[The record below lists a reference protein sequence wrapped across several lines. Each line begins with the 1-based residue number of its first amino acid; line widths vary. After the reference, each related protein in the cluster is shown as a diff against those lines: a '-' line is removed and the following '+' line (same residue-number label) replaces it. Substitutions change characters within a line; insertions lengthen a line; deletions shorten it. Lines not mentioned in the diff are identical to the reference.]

1 MAEIGYVKPREIS
14 REMEESYLDY
24 AMSVIISRA
33 LPDVRDGL
41 KPVHRRILYAMH
53 DLGLTH
59 QAKFRKSALVVGE
72 VLGKYHPHGD
82 ISVYDALAR
91 LAQNFSLRYPL
102 INGQGN
108 FGCFTKD
115 TKIKLTDG
123 RNLSFEE
130 LIKEY
135 KAGKDNF
142 TYTVNSLGLISITKI
157 DHPRLT
163 RKNAP
168 IIKVF
173 LDNGKEVRCTPDHRF
188 MLKDGLYKEAQRLTP
203 HDSLMPIYQK
213 FSEKKDR
220 LNREGYVLIYQ
231 PKKDEWIPAHHLADN
246 YNLTW
251 GVYRKSAGRVRH
263 HVDFNKIN
271 NDPSNVWRVGWQEH
285 WEIHYRQ
292 AQAQHQNPEY
302 RRKIAAGRVEYWADT
317 ANREKKAREV
327 SARNLI
333 NWKSTEYREKMRAFL
348 SAVNKKYIAEHPE
361 RRKELSARA
370 TQTLKRLWQDP
381 KYRALFH
388 EKIIKG
394 NKNHITNHT
403 GKLKFLKIA
412 ETAVKEFGTLNSE
425 NYERARHKVYAYGA
439 APLWETGLGK
449 YFANDSELVR
459 QAVSKNHRVVKIEDA
474 GRADVY
480 DLTVENTHNFSLADG
495 VFVHN
500 SLDGDSPAAMRYTE
514 ARLTALSEEI
524 LKDIDKDTVDF
535 TPNYDATK
543 KEPKVLPAAVP
554 QLLLNGTVGIAVG
567 MATNIP
573 PHNLSEIIDAAT
585 HLIKHPRASVEDLLE
600 FVKGP
605 DFPTGGIIYG
615 KRDIAAAYATGRGPI
630 ITRGAAEVVED
641 KKSLPAG
648 RQGHQEIIITEIP
661 YQVNKSTLLEK
672 IAELVSEKR
681 VEGIRDLR
689 DESDKDGLRIVI
701 ELKGDAAPQKILN
714 NLYKHTD
721 LQKTFHLNLLALV
734 DGIEPKL
741 LSLKAALEYFL
752 KHREEVVTRRTKF
765 ELLKAGERAHILEG
779 LKQALDRI
787 DEIIKTIKKS
797 QDRED
802 ALKNLVAKFKL
813 TEIQANAIL
822 DMKLATLANLE
833 RKKIEDEL
841 LEKKKLIKE
850 LTLILKNRE
859 KVMDIVYKE
868 LQIMKEKYS
877 DERRT
882 KVIATALGEFKE
894 EDLVPLEEAIVVL
907 TESGYVKR
915 MNPTLVRAQHR
926 GGKGMTGMGTRE
938 EDAVTHF
945 VSTGTHDNALFF
957 TNTGRVFQTKVWEI
971 PEASRQSR
979 GKAIV
984 NFLALS
990 ADEKVQA
997 ILTYNE
1003 KQLSVNGGEKYFIM
1017 ATKNGLVKK
1026 TPIEDFG
1033 SVRHSGL
1040 IAIKLKGGD
1049 SLKWVRASTG
1059 DDQVIFVTS
1068 LGQAIRFGE
1077 KDARPLGRATA
1088 GMHGIRLHA
1097 GDEVVSMDVISAAAA
1112 KDQNTKF
1119 LVIMENGFG
1128 KKTFIKFY
1136 KKQKRAGSGVKT
1148 AKVTPKTGKI
1158 VSAFVLTP
1166 DVKEMIAISKK
1177 GVVIRTDI
1185 ESISTVSRVTQGVR
1199 IMRVEPGD
1207 KVVSATLL

>member
-1 MAEIGYVKPREIS
+1 MREIS
-14 REMEESYLDY
+14 REMEESYLSY
-24 AMSVIISRA
+24 AMSVIVSRA

-108 FGCFTKD
+108 FG
-115 TKIKLTDG
+115 
-123 RNLSFEE
+123 S
-130 LIKEY
+130 
-135 KAGKDNF
+135 
-142 TYTVNSLGLISITKI
+142 V
-157 DHPRLT
+157 
-163 RKNAP
+163 
-168 IIKVF
+168 
-173 LDNGKEVRCTPDHRF
+173 
-188 MLKDGLYKEAQRLTP
+188 
-203 HDSLMPIYQK
+203 
-213 FSEKKDR
+213 
-220 LNREGYVLIYQ
+220 
-231 PKKDEWIPAHHLADN
+231 
-246 YNLTW
+246 
-251 GVYRKSAGRVRH
+251 
-263 HVDFNKIN
+263 
-271 NDPSNVWRVGWQEH
+271 
-285 WEIHYRQ
+285 
-292 AQAQHQNPEY
+292 
-302 RRKIAAGRVEYWADT
+302 
-317 ANREKKAREV
+317 
-327 SARNLI
+327 
-333 NWKSTEYREKMRAFL
+333 
-348 SAVNKKYIAEHPE
+348 
-361 RRKELSARA
+361 
-370 TQTLKRLWQDP
+370 
-381 KYRALFH
+381 
-388 EKIIKG
+388 
-394 NKNHITNHT
+394 
-403 GKLKFLKIA
+403 
-412 ETAVKEFGTLNSE
+412 
-425 NYERARHKVYAYGA
+425 
-439 APLWETGLGK
+439 
-449 YFANDSELVR
+449 
-459 QAVSKNHRVVKIEDA
+459 
-474 GRADVY
+474 
-480 DLTVENTHNFSLADG
+480 
-495 VFVHN
+495 
-500 SLDGDSPAAMRYTE
+500 DGDSPAAMRYTE
-514 ARLTALSEEI
+514 ARLTSLAEEI
-524 LKDIDKDTVDF
+524 LKDIDKNTVDF
-535 TPNYDATK
+535 IPNYDATRD
-543 KEPKVLPAAVP
+543 EPKVLPAAVP

-573 PHNLSEIIDAAT
+573 PHNLNEVIDASVY
-585 HLIKHPRASVEDLLE
+585 LIKHPRASVEDLLE

-605 DFPTGGIIYG
+605 DFPTGGIIYS
-615 KRDIAAAYATGRGPI
+615 KKDIAAAYATGRGPI
-630 ITRGAAEVVED
+630 ITRGVAEITED
-641 KKSLPAG
+641 KKN
-648 RQGHQEIIITEIP
+648 RQEIIITEIP

-672 IAELVSEKR
+672 IAELASDKR
-681 VEGIRDLR
+681 IEGIRDLR
-689 DESDKDGLRIVI
+689 DESDKDGMRIVI
-701 ELKGDAAPQKILN
+701 ELKSDAAPQKILN

-734 DGIEPKL
+734 DGIEPRL

-752 KHREEVVTRRTKF
+752 KHREEVVMRRTKF
-765 ELLKAGERAHILEG
+765 ELVKAQERAHILEG
-779 LKQALDRI
+779 LKKALDHI

-797 QDRED
+797 QDRGD

-850 LTLILKNRE
+850 LEIILKNRE
-859 KVMDIVYKE
+859 KILDIIHKE
-868 LQIMKEKYS
+868 LQAMKEKYGDS
-877 DERRT
+877 RRT

-894 EDLVPLEEAIVVL
+894 EDLVPLEEAVVVL

-926 GGKGMTGMGTRE
+926 GGKGMTGMSTRE

-1003 KQLSVNGGEKYFIM
+1003 KQLSAKSGEKYFVM

-1026 TPIEDFG
+1026 TPIADFG

-1040 IAIKLKGGD
+1040 IAIKLKKGD
-1049 SLKWVRASTG
+1049 SLKWVKESSG
-1059 DDQVIFVTS
+1059 EDQIIFVTS
-1068 LGQAIRFGE
+1068 LGQAIRFSE

-1097 GDEVVSMDVISAAAA
+1097 GDEVIAMDIISAAAA
-1112 KDQNTKF
+1112 KDPNTKF

-1158 VSAFVLTP
+1158 VSAFILTP

-1177 GVVIRTDI
+1177 GVIIRIDI

>member
-1 MAEIGYVKPREIS
+1 MREIS
-14 REMEESYLDY
+14 REMEESYLSY
-24 AMSVIISRA
+24 AMSVIVSRA

-59 QAKFRKSALVVGE
+59 QARFRKSALVVGE

-108 FGCFTKD
+108 FG
-115 TKIKLTDG
+115 
-123 RNLSFEE
+123 
-130 LIKEY
+130 
-135 KAGKDNF
+135 
-142 TYTVNSLGLISITKI
+142 SI
-157 DHPRLT
+157 
-163 RKNAP
+163 
-168 IIKVF
+168 
-173 LDNGKEVRCTPDHRF
+173 
-188 MLKDGLYKEAQRLTP
+188 
-203 HDSLMPIYQK
+203 
-213 FSEKKDR
+213 
-220 LNREGYVLIYQ
+220 
-231 PKKDEWIPAHHLADN
+231 
-246 YNLTW
+246 
-251 GVYRKSAGRVRH
+251 
-263 HVDFNKIN
+263 
-271 NDPSNVWRVGWQEH
+271 
-285 WEIHYRQ
+285 
-292 AQAQHQNPEY
+292 
-302 RRKIAAGRVEYWADT
+302 
-317 ANREKKAREV
+317 
-327 SARNLI
+327 
-333 NWKSTEYREKMRAFL
+333 
-348 SAVNKKYIAEHPE
+348 
-361 RRKELSARA
+361 
-370 TQTLKRLWQDP
+370 
-381 KYRALFH
+381 
-388 EKIIKG
+388 
-394 NKNHITNHT
+394 
-403 GKLKFLKIA
+403 
-412 ETAVKEFGTLNSE
+412 
-425 NYERARHKVYAYGA
+425 
-439 APLWETGLGK
+439 
-449 YFANDSELVR
+449 
-459 QAVSKNHRVVKIEDA
+459 
-474 GRADVY
+474 
-480 DLTVENTHNFSLADG
+480 
-495 VFVHN
+495 
-500 SLDGDSPAAMRYTE
+500 DGDSPAAMRYTE
-514 ARLTALSEEI
+514 ARLTSLAEEI
-524 LKDIDKDTVDF
+524 LKDIDKNTVDF
-535 TPNYDATK
+535 IDNYDATR
-543 KEPKVLPAAVP
+543 KEPRVLPAAVP

-573 PHNLSEIIDAAT
+573 PDNLSEVIDASAY
-585 HLIKHPRASVEDLLE
+585 LIKHPRASVEDLLE

-605 DFPTGGIIYG
+605 DFPTGGVIYS
-615 KRDIAAAYATGRGPI
+615 KKDIAAAYATGRGPI
-630 ITRGAAEVVED
+630 ITRGVAEIVED
-641 KKSLPAG
+641 KKN
-648 RQGHQEIIITEIP
+648 RQDIIITEIP

-672 IAELVSEKR
+672 IAELASDKR

-689 DESDKDGLRIVI
+689 DESDKDGMRIVI
-701 ELKGDAAPQKILN
+701 ELKGDAAPQKVLN

-765 ELLKAGERAHILEG
+765 ELVKAQERAHILEG
-779 LKQALDRI
+779 LKKALDHI

-841 LEKKKLIKE
+841 IEKKKLIKE
-850 LTLILKNRE
+850 LELILKSRE
-859 KVMDIVYKE
+859 KTLDIVYKE
-868 LQIMKEKYS
+868 LEAIKEKYG
-877 DERRT
+877 DGRRT
-882 KVIATALGEFKE
+882 KVIANSLGEFKE
-894 EDLVPLEEAIVVL
+894 EDLVPLEEAVVVL

-945 VSTGTHDNALFF
+945 VSTQTHDNALFF
-957 TNTGRVFQTKVWEI
+957 TNIGRVFQTKVWEI

-1003 KQLSVNGGEKYFIM
+1003 KQLSAKSGEKYFVM

-1026 TPIEDFG
+1026 TPIADFG

-1040 IAIKLKGGD
+1040 IAIKLKKGD
-1049 SLKWVRASTG
+1049 SLKWVKESSG
-1059 DDQVIFVTS
+1059 EDQIIFVTS
-1068 LGQAIRFGE
+1068 QGQAIRFSE

-1097 GDEVVSMDVISAAAA
+1097 GDEVIAMDIISAAAA
-1112 KDQNTKF
+1112 KDPNTKF

-1128 KKTFIKFY
+1128 KKTFIKLY
-1136 KKQKRAGSGVKT
+1136 KKQNRAGSGVKT